1 MTTERP
7 VTDRVD
13 AGESDVILPA
23 QYFGAMGASGLSGEQ
38 RLMLAVLVDAINI
51 LQRWQR
57 VESAHK
63 RRAFAEVAHWVNTTR
78 TGSQFSFENVC
89 DALDIDSKVL
99 RERLSGLTT
108 GRASTARLGGGRLR
122 LKDSG
127 RTQRVTA
134 VRERRRNRADV
145 SSMSA

>member
-1 MTTERP
+1 MTIEGAASERFE
-7 VTDRVD
+7 
-13 AGESDVILPA
+13 AGVSDIILPA
-23 QYFGAMGASGLSGEQ
+23 QYFGAMGANGLSGEQ

-78 TGSQFSFENVC
+78 TGSQFSFDNVC
-89 DALDIDSKVL
+89 DALDIDAKVL
-99 RERLSGLTT
+99 RERLSGLTA
-108 GRASTARLGGGRLR
+108 GHANAAGLGGGRLR

-134 VRERRRNRADV
+134 LRGRRRNRADV
-145 SSMSA
+145 AIMSA

>member
-13 AGESDVILPA
+13 AGVGDVILPA
-23 QYFGAMGASGLSGEQ
+23 QYFGAMGTSGLSGEQ

-57 VESAHK
+57 VDSAHK
-63 RRAFAEVAHWVNTTR
+63 RRAFAEAAHWVNTRR
-78 TGSQFSFENVC
+78 TSCQFSFDNVC

-99 RERLSGLTT
+99 RDRLSGLTT
-108 GRASTARLGGGRLR
+108 GHANATRLGGGRLR
-122 LKDSG
+122 LKESG

-134 VRERRRNRADV
+134 VRERRRNRGDLAT
-145 SSMSA
+145 MSA